1 MKVALLGFPQS
12 GKRTLFS
19 LLTGRS
25 IPPGTK
31 DVEGVDGVA
40 PVRDSRVDTLAAIVK
55 PRKTTYAETTFVYC
69 PDINEGSDKR
79 EWIEAAKRCDLL
91 CMVVRAFS
99 SPSVYH
105 LKGSVD
111 ADRDRASLQMEILL
125 ADLELVEKRLERI
138 AKERR
143 GGQTAAQVLEEK
155 TLTRCKEA
163 IEADKNPRDLNM
175 EARELTSV
183 RSLGLLTL
191 KPVVWTYNVDESDVR
206 EKGDDSRLAIAC
218 EIEREIMSIQAAD
231 ERAAYLQ
238 ELGLTSS
245 GVDRMNRAVFAALG
259 LISFYTIGEDE
270 VRAWA
275 VRKGAFAPE
284 AASKIHSDIER
295 GFIRVEV
302 IKYDDF
308 VTAGSEHA
316 VREKGKMEL
325 RGKDYIVQAG
335 DICHFLFNV

>member
-1 MKVALLGFPQS
+1 MKVALLGFPQA

-69 PDINEGSDKR
+69 PDVNERSDKR
-79 EWIEAAKRCDLL
+79 EWIEAARHCDLL

-105 LKGSVD
+105 PRGSVD
-111 ADRDRASLQMEILL
+111 PDRDRASLQMEILL

-143 GGQTAAQVLEEK
+143 GGQTAAQAVEEK
-155 TLTRCKEA
+155 SLVKCKEA
-163 IEADKNPRDLNM
+163 IEADRNPHDLDM
-175 EARELTSV
+175 DARQMASV

-206 EKGDDSRLAIAC
+206 EKGDDCRLAIAC
-218 EIEREIMSIQAAD
+218 EIEREIVSIQAAD
-231 ERAAYLQ
+231 ERDAYLR
-238 ELGLTSS
+238 ELGLVSS

-275 VRKGAFAPE
+275 TRRGSLAPE
-284 AASKIHSDIER
+284 AASKIHSDMER

-308 VTAGSEHA
+308 MAAGNEHA
-316 VREKGKMEL
+316 VREQGKMQL
-325 RGKDYIVQAG
+325 RGKDYIVQHG